1 MARSLIIAKLLKK
14 KLYKSQITM
23 VGDDFVAEH
32 HNDSLLES
40 LKWTLHGIH
49 EANATQPKDHPKKAS
64 ATNGIF
70 GQICEF
76 KIFNVTK
83 SSIGICSYAKPK
95 NEDIMFMTEQMVY
108 IPEKILTTLK
118 KQEAT
123 MSDLDTML
131 K

>member
-1 MARSLIIAKLLKK
+1 MFTQIIARLLKK
-14 KLYKSQITM
+14 KIYKSQITL
-23 VGDDFVAEH
+23 VGDDFVAEY

-40 LKWTLHGIH
+40 LKWTLHGIQ
-49 EANATQPKDHPKKAS
+49 EANATQPSDHPKKGS

-70 GQICEF
+70 GQISEF
-76 KIFNVTK
+76 KVLNVTQ
-83 SSIGICSYAKPK
+83 SSIGICGYSKPN

-123 MSDLDTML
+123 LSELDTMS

>member
-1 MARSLIIAKLLKK
+1 MFKQIIAKLLKK
-14 KLYKSQITM
+14 TLYKSQITII
-23 VGDDFVAEH
+23 GDNFVAEY

-49 EANATQPKDHPKKAS
+49 EANATQPKDHPKRAS

-76 KIFNVTK
+76 KILNVTK
-83 SSIGICSYAKPK
+83 SSIGMCSYAKPK
-95 NEDIMFMTEQMVY
+95 NKDIMFMTEQMVY

>member
-1 MARSLIIAKLLKK
+1 MFTQLIAKLLKK
-14 KLYKSQITM
+14 KIYKSQITM
-23 VGDDFVAEH
+23 VGDDFVAEY

-49 EANATQPKDHPKKAS
+49 EANATQPEDHPKKGS

-70 GQICEF
+70 GQISEF
-76 KIFNVTK
+76 KILNVTK
-83 SSIGICSYAKPK
+83 SSIGVCGYSKPN

-123 MSDLDTML
+123 VSDLDTMS

>member
-1 MARSLIIAKLLKK
+1 MFKQIIAKLLKK
-14 KLYKSQITM
+14 KIYKAQITL
-23 VGDDFVAEH
+23 VGDDFVAEYH
-32 HNDSLLES
+32 TDSLLES

-76 KIFNVTK
+76 KLLNITK
-83 SSIGICSYAKPK
+83 SSIGICGYSKPR

-118 KQEAT
+118 KQT
-123 MSDLDTML
+123 SFS
-131 K
+131 KK

>member
-1 MARSLIIAKLLKK
+1 MFTQIIAKLLKK
-14 KLYKSQITM
+14 KIYKAQITM
-23 VGDDFVAEH
+23 VGDDFVAEY

-49 EANATQPKDHPKKAS
+49 EANATQPSNHPKKGS

-70 GQICEF
+70 GQISEF
-76 KIFNVTK
+76 KVLNITK
-83 SSIGICSYAKPK
+83 SSIGVCGYSKPK

-123 MSDLDTML
+123 LSDLDSMI

>member
-1 MARSLIIAKLLKK
+1 
-14 KLYKSQITM
+14 M
-23 VGDDFVAEH
+23 VGDDFVAEY

-49 EANATQPKDHPKKAS
+49 EANATQPSNHPKKGS

-70 GQICEF
+70 GQISEF
-76 KIFNVTK
+76 KVLNITK
-83 SSIGICSYAKPK
+83 SSIGVCGYSKPK

-123 MSDLDTML
+123 LSDLDSMI

>member
-1 MARSLIIAKLLKK
+1 MFTQLIAKLLKK
-14 KLYKSQITM
+14 KIYKSQITM
-23 VGDDFVAEH
+23 VGDDFVAEY

-49 EANATQPKDHPKKAS
+49 EANATQPKDHPKKGS

-70 GQICEF
+70 GQISEF
-76 KIFNVTK
+76 KILNVTK
-83 SSIGICSYAKPK
+83 SSIGVCGYSKPN

-123 MSDLDTML
+123 VSDLDTMS

>member
-1 MARSLIIAKLLKK
+1 MFTQIIAKLLKK

-23 VGDDFVAEH
+23 VGDDLVAEH

-49 EANATQPKDHPKKAS
+49 EANATQPEDHPKKAS